1 MKVLKRNRQVAAKYR
16 QQVIGRLNE
25 SVVKRQRVLADFLDR
40 KTQHWNI
47 ASKFLFLLGICLL
60 LGALSLS
67 LIIRAFY

>member
-1 MKVLKRNRQVAAKYR
+1 MKVLKRNRQVAAQHR
-16 QQVIGRLNE
+16 QKFIGHINE
-25 SVVKRQRVLADFLDR
+25 WGIKRQRRLAGYLNR

-47 ASKFLFLLGICLL
+47 ASKYLFLFLICLL